1 MSHALLVQRL
11 QKTIIG
17 GGAVV
22 DQSAGV
28 VQTDDFLQS
37 VCTAVRVNDITGG
50 LVSDPGMKPDGSTP
64 VAPPRFIRGDDLG
77 ILERLFDFAMDR
89 LQLVGRSKNDARCGA
104 GLDVDAVGFLEM
116 VNDFAVGHAATL
128 IEIDDAGLSVRPDL
142 ALGGTGGIRSLQRMP
157 ATDAPAA

>member
-11 QKTIIG
+11 QKTVIG

-37 VCTAVRVNDITGG
+37 ICTAVRVNDITGG
-50 LVSDPGMKPDGSTP
+50 LVSDPGMEPDESAS

-77 ILERLFDFAMDR
+77 VRDR
-89 LQLVGRSKNDARCGA
+89 LLDLLVNRLQFVGGPQYDACRRT
-104 GLDVDAVGFLEM
+104 GLNIDAVGLFE
-116 VNDFAVGHAATL
+116 VVG
-128 IEIDDAGLSVRPDL
+128 DL
-142 ALGGTGGIRSLQRMP
+142 
-157 ATDAPAA
+157 

>member
-11 QKTIIG
+11 RKTVIG

-50 LVSDPGMKPDGSTP
+50 LVTDPSMKPDGS
-64 VAPPRFIRGDDLG
+64 APFAPTRFVRGDDLG
-77 ILERLFDFAMDR
+77 VLDRLLDFLINR
-89 LQLVGRSKNDARCGA
+89 LQLVGGPEDDACRGA
-104 GLDVDAVGFLEM
+104 GLNVDAVGFPEVVGDL
-116 VNDFAVGHAATL
+116 AVGQAAAL
-128 IEIDDAGLSVRPDL
+128 VEIDDAGLGVGPDL
-142 ALGGTGGIRSLQRMP
+142 AGGG
-157 ATDAPAA
+157 